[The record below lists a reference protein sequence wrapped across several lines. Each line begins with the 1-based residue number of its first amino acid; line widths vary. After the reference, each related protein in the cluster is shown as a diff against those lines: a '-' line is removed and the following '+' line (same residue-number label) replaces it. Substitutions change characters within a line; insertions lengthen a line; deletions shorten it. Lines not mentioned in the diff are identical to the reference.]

1 MEATIEAPVTSVEPV
16 KRKVGRPKGSVN
28 PNSKRQQKLRERA
41 EREASKTVEAEA

>member
-1 MEATIEAPVTSVEPV
+1 MENVVVTE

-41 EREASKTVEAEA
+41 ERDAHKTVEVEA